1 MDYAIIAAGNGSRLR
16 QEGLTKSKPLVMV
29 NGETLIERLIRI
41 FTNNGASLITVIIN
55 EQCNEVRQLL
65 ENKPTTVPLKII
77 SKNTTNS
84 LDSFAEIARYC
95 NSTELCLSTI
105 DTIFDENEFR
115 NYIDKFRRTPEIDA
129 LFATTR
135 YIDDEKPL
143 WVATNHRGDIVRFAN
158 KKDKYTTYISGGIYC
173 LRKKCI
179 DLANEAIK
187 QGIHQMR
194 YYQQLL
200 IDRQCIVR
208 SFAMGKIID
217 LDHVSDI
224 GKAEALIAEQKK
236 FDKVLIVKRNPA
248 YSPCCKG
255 HDNDII
261 NAVSNILLHKGCHLA
276 VKEENELLHPDC
288 DRYEHVVSMSR
299 SPQVLDVL
307 ERWEKAGS
315 LIINSPR
322 SCKNSHR
329 STLMELLNDEV
340 PIARSCII
348 STNDDISAAGR
359 IATGRFWIKRADFQS
374 MERTDVVQPATLYD
388 ANQVLASYRKRGIMH
403 AVVSEH
409 IDGYQLKF
417 YGVCDTNF
425 FYSYHPRTDKFGTAN
440 EQKPIPFD
448 RNELKNIAACAAERV
463 GLTAYGGDAIV
474 DHNGN
479 IYIIDLNDFPSFA
492 PCKDA
497 AAKAIANLFFAKMKA
512 MSSSEPANSF
522 RQSLKSDDTEEP
534 IDIKFYRP
542 LGYRIAKA
550 AQRLHIT
557 PNNITIAS
565 IFLGVAGGILFFP
578 SSLKWNCLGM
588 LLLIAANSLDSAD
601 GQLARLTNN
610 HTRLGRILDGLAG
623 ELWFITIYVSICLRL
638 YIGGYGWWIWLLGA
652 VAGACHILHAAMA
665 DYYRNIHLLFVK
677 GNNGSE
683 HDNSKDLSAELQNM
697 KLRKDRWQ
705 MIFLWFYRNYTLQQ
719 ELLSPNMSRFT
730 SMLKKQYSSC
740 IPSDIAGEFRRR
752 NKPYIKY
759 TNILQFNTR
768 TIFLFICLF
777 ANVPWLY
784 FVFDIVVM
792 NAVLIYLIRKEEALA
807 GSFLSK
813 IIEVAR

>member
-16 QEGLTKSKPLVMV
+16 QEGYHKSKPLVMV

-41 FTNNGASLITVIIN
+41 FTNNGASSITVIIN

-65 ENKPTTVPLKII
+65 ENKPTAVPLKII

-84 LDSFAEIARYC
+84 LESFAEIAKCC

-115 NYIDKFRRTPEIDA
+115 NYIAKFRRTPEIDA

-143 WVATNHRGDIVRFAN
+143 WIATDHQGNIVRFAN

-179 DLANEAIK
+179 ALVDEALK
-187 QGIHQMR
+187 QGITHMR

-200 IDRQCIVR
+200 IDRQCTIR
-208 SFAMGKIID
+208 AFAMGKIID

-224 GKAEALIAEQKK
+224 GKADTLIAEQKK
-236 FDKVLIVKRNPA
+236 FDRALIVKRNPA

-261 NAVSNILLHKGCHLA
+261 NAVSNNLLSKGFHLA

-288 DRYEHVVSMSR
+288 DRYDYVVSMAR
-299 SPQVLDVL
+299 NPQVLDVL
-307 ERWEKAGS
+307 ERWEKSGS
-315 LIINSPR
+315 LILNSPR
-322 SCKNSHR
+322 SCKNCHR
-329 STLMELLNDEV
+329 STLIELLNDEV

-348 STNDDISAAGR
+348 DTNNDIATAGR
-359 IATGRFWIKRADFQS
+359 ITEGRFWIKRADFQS
-374 MERTDVVQPATLYD
+374 IERTDVVQPTTLQE
-388 ANQVLASYRKRGIMH
+388 ANQVLDSYRKRGIMH

-417 YGVCDTNF
+417 YGVCGTNF
-425 FYSYHPRTDKFGTAN
+425 FYCYHPRADKFGTAN
-440 EQKPIPFD
+440 EHKPLDYD
-448 RNELKNIAACAAERV
+448 RNELKNITVCAAERV
-463 GLTAYGGDAIV
+463 GLTVYGGDAIV

-497 AAKAIANLFFAKMKA
+497 AAKAITKLFIDKIKA
-512 MSSSEPANSF
+512 MSSSKPANSF
-522 RQSLKSDDTEEP
+522 RLSLKSDDTEEP

-542 LGYRIAKA
+542 VGYRIAKA

-565 IFLGVAGGILFFP
+565 IFLGVAGGMLFFP

-623 ELWFITIYVSICLRL
+623 DLWFITIYVALCLRMDL
-638 YIGGYGWWIWLLGA
+638 GGYGWWIWLLGA
-652 VAGACHILHAAMA
+652 VAGGCHILHAAMA
-665 DYYRNIHLLFVK
+665 DYYRNVHLLFVK

-683 HDNSKDLSAELQNM
+683 HDNSKDLSAELHSM
-697 KLRKDRWQ
+697 TLRKDRWQ

-719 ELLSPNMSRFT
+719 EMLSPKMNRFT

-759 TNILQFNTR
+759 TNVLQFNTR
-768 TIFLFICLF
+768 TIFLFICLLV
-777 ANVPWLY
+777 NVPWLY

-792 NAVLIYLIRKEEALA
+792 NGVLIYLIRKEEALA
-807 GSFLSK
+807 NRFLSK
-813 IIEVAR
+813 IIVVA